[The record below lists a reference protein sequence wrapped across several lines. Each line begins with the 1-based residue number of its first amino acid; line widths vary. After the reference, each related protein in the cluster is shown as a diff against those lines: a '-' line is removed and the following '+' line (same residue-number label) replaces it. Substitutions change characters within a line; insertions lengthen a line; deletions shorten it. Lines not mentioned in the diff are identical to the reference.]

1 MEEQLGIIR
10 KTVEIRAEKIIK
22 LLYDS
27 MFFSKECVKFSSVR
41 KKKKGRYMY
50 KVGIWG
56 STVMVIKDREK
67 ASI

>member
-27 MFFSKECVKFSSVR
+27 MFYLKNVYSSLALG
-41 KKKKGRYMY
+41 KKRMIHVQSWNTGKHSNGDQR
-50 KVGIWG
+50 
-56 STVMVIKDREK
+56 
-67 ASI
+67 

>member
-41 KKKKGRYMY
+41 KKKK
-50 KVGIWG
+50 
-56 STVMVIKDREK
+56 KDDTCTKLEYGE
-67 ASI
+67 AQ

>member
-41 KKKKGRYMY
+41 KKKKDDTCTKLEYG
-50 KVGIWG
+50 
-56 STVMVIKDREK
+56 E
-67 ASI
+67 AQ

>member
-41 KKKKGRYMY
+41 KKKRAIHVQSWNMGKHSNGDQR
-50 KVGIWG
+50 
-56 STVMVIKDREK
+56 
-67 ASI
+67 

>member
-1 MEEQLGIIR
+1 MEEQLGITR

-27 MFFSKECVKFSSVR
+27 MFYLKNVYSSLALE
-41 KKKKGRYMY
+41 KKGWYM
-50 KVGIWG
+50 KEVGIWG
-56 STVMVIKDREK
+56 STVMVIKDRKK